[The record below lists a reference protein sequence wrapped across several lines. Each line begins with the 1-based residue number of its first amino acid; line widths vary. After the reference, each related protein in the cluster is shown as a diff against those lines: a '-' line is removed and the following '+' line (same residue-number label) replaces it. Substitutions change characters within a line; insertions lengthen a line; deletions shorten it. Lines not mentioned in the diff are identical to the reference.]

1 MKSKK
6 FEDLRGTKTAIYC
19 KTKSEARQVENIC
32 EFSLVSKYWEN
43 FKENF
48 AISLSEESLRHNGF
62 FLEVSPKSMNDFV
75 FIPAADFIAANS
87 PEATECEKPCG
98 MNYCDENGCSNRK
111 RNLTELSDQPEKPTP
126 NLTGTRPAIEWLQF
140 LPEPYR
146 GKALEAVK
154 VAPFSPNKICK
165 YNDCVFYSISW
176 TEIKN
181 DSLWE
186 GSHYHLHN
194 PEKHPLPPLPSEGVE
209 AEKVEAEKTETIK
222 RPSKEEISEFVKNL
236 LITVDE
242 QRIKIESLEKQLSEK
257 PDTAE
262 PDILLT
268 PAEPEVKLPVTI
280 EERDAYCNT
289 LVDGKRI
296 FTHVKQEF
304 AVLHKKT
311 CNKTNAFLTLL
322 KIAEAQN
329 EIVPRGEW
337 VYYAEYEIAK
347 DKIKPRK
354 RVMDTTAYGYGLIT
368 FHSEQGLKDCI
379 EANRELWMDLL
390 KSE

>member
-6 FEDLRGTKTAIYC
+6 FEDLRGTNTAIHC
-19 KTKSEARQVENIC
+19 PTQADWDKVTEIC
-32 EFSLVSKYWEN
+32 GYEWLSAAWIKY
-43 FKENF
+43 KENSC
-48 AISLSEESLRHNGF
+48 IGLSGQWFGPTHLFIDEKHTI
-62 FLEVSPKSMNDFV
+62 
-75 FIPAADFIAANS
+75 IPAADFIAAN
-87 PEATECEKPCG
+87 TE
-98 MNYCDENGCSNRK
+98 
-111 RNLTELSDQPEKPTP
+111 QTP
-126 NLTGTRPAIEWLQF
+126 DLTGTRPAIEWLQF

-176 TEIKN
+176 TETKN

-186 GSHYHLHN
+186 GIHYHLHN